1 MNIKDGYICCVYAT
15 RKQRSKQKNVFKPE
29 NILATWQ
36 GLGDGMMMTVRII
49 TNSMFFQR
57 TD

>member
-1 MNIKDGYICCVYAT
+1 MDIFCCVYAT